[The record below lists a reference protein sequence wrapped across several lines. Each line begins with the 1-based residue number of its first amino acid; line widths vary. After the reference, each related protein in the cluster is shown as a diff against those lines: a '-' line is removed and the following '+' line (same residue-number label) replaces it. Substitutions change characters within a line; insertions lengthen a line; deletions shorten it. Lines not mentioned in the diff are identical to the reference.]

1 MQGSK
6 LRELHKLW
14 LLVTGAL
21 GLGCNLPPLENSFRD
36 I

>member
-6 LRELHKLW
+6 LGELHKLW
-14 LLVTGAL
+14 SLVTGAL
-21 GLGCNLPPLENSFRD
+21 GLGCNLPPLGSSFRD